1 MISLDRAGAALGR
14 PVALALLLILGC
26 TQSARAQIVNPDFW
40 GTDGTVTAIARSG
53 NTVYLGGYFS
63 SVHRMTGGGVPLR
76 AADGTLAPRFGKV
89 AGGLG
94 FTALLFPASSGA
106 TKLARNINEFLNSPA
121 NFLEIS
127 LHARPAV
134 AENFAGAAL
143 IPVDAAGL
151 DHLVKEPTLFA
162 PATYFSLGL
171 QSHGHV
177 FHLCLMI

>member
-1 MISLDRAGAALGR
+1 DEIVIASALSFLPAHALRVAIFVNR
-14 PVALALLLILGC
+14 P
-26 TQSARAQIVNPDFW
+26 
-40 GTDGTVTAIARSG
+40 
-53 NTVYLGGYFS
+53 
-63 SVHRMTGGGVPLR
+63 HRIGVETGGDVVVI
-76 AADGTLAPRFGKV
+76 ARFGKV

-151 DHLVKEPTLFA
+151 DHLIKEPTLFA
-162 PATYFSLGL
+162 PAAYFSLGL